1 MAALKAFVD
10 VDRVLTAVGDIN
22 LSFANV
28 LNEQITTI
36 PTKPSIQL
44 WEQSINNV
52 ILVKQY
58 IKSIPP
64 VYEALL
70 GTTSKQ
76 LQDIREVSFI
86 ITS

>member
-1 MAALKAFVD
+1 M
-10 VDRVLTAVGDIN
+10 
-22 LSFANV
+22 
-28 LNEQITTI
+28 
-36 PTKPSIQL
+36 KPSIQL

-64 VYEALL
+64 IYEALL

-76 LQDIREVSFI
+76 LQEIREVRS
-86 ITS
+86 TVMS